1 MDFGL
6 KDKNVLVMASGGGIG
21 KAVAAGFAS
30 EGANIMLFDLSE
42 DKLKNAQAEIG
53 SSTGNEPLYTVGDI
67 TKYED
72 IQKVVKNTAQSYG
85 SVDILFNNT
94 GGPPAGGFDNF
105 EDDKWQYAFELNL
118 LSYVRTIREV
128 LPYMRKN
135 GWGRIVN
142 NSSSSVK
149 YAINNLLLSNT
160 FRLGIV
166 GMTKTLAIELGKEN
180 ILANVVGAGRIHT
193 ERVDQLDKIWADKSG
208 VSVEEFRQDL
218 FKKIPLGRYG
228 KPEEFAKIVLF
239 LCSESNTY
247 ITGQTVLI
255 DGGFVTAY

>member
-6 KDKNVLVMASGGGIG
+6 KDKNVLVMASGGGLG
-21 KAVAAGFAS
+21 KAVAAGFAAES
-30 EGANIMLFDLSE
+30 ANVMLFGLSE
-42 DKLKNAQAEIG
+42 DKLKQAQSEIESKSG
-53 SSTGNEPLYTVGDI
+53 KKPLYTSGDI
-67 TKYED
+67 TNYES
-72 IQKVVKNTAQSYG
+72 IKNVVRNTVKNFG

-94 GGPPAGGFDNF
+94 GGPPAGGFDSF
-105 EDDKWQYAFELNL
+105 GDDKWQYAFELNL
-118 LSYVRTIREV
+118 LSYVRSIREV

-142 NSSSSVK
+142 NASSSVK

-180 ILANVVGAGRIHT
+180 ILTNVVGAGRIHT
-193 ERVDQLDKIWADKSG
+193 DRVDQLDKIWAEKSDM
-208 VSVEEFRQDL
+208 SVEDFRQDL
-218 FKKIPLGRYG
+218 YKKIPLGRYG
-228 KPEEFAKIVLF
+228 KPDEFAKIVLF
-239 LCSESNTY
+239 LCSEVNTY